1 MADNDVEMAIS
12 LFLEN
17 GGDLIAEPSRNNTAS
32 VNSSRPSSVHSE
44 HMMTDE
50 EFARQMQE
58 SEQVR
63 APIAPKNDI
72 LAGGMFQ
79 SPSRW
84 TRDQGNCFSIF
95 YKLW

>member
-1 MADNDVEMAIS
+1 MAVS

-17 GGDLIAEPSRNNTAS
+17 GGDLIADQSRHNIPS
-32 VNSSRPSSVHSE
+32 VNSSRPSSINSE
-44 HMMTDE
+44 HMLTDE

-72 LAGGMFQ
+72 LAGGLFQ
-79 SPSRW
+79 PPSSW
-84 TRDQGNCFSIF
+84 TRDQSMYTF
-95 YKLW
+95 YKGSTYRF